1 MFIFFPPSLVSS
13 CWLSYTNNLIW
24 IFAAFMAFVEVVSL
38 QLVNPSHFP
47 FSCQDW
53 PLVEIVSLVP
63 MLITKRK
70 AYFCFLLPGSKLT
83 TFPTPFTPTMYSALL
98 VLATSTLPTF
108 DIPCLFQLNISILVR
123 VIKEMTTLVQPMGED
138 NHIKQIR
145 LDLKFAVSEI
155 F

>member
-1 MFIFFPPSLVSS
+1 
-13 CWLSYTNNLIW
+13 
-24 IFAAFMAFVEVVSL
+24 MA
-38 QLVNPSHFP
+38 
-47 FSCQDW
+47 
-53 PLVEIVSLVP
+53 
-63 MLITKRK
+63 
-70 AYFCFLLPGSKLT
+70 
-83 TFPTPFTPTMYSALL
+83 FPTPFTLRYSALL

-155 F
+155 FLSVEGKKLKKREPIAVASSCEVFTSVPH